1 LNEFNFYINVDECL
15 NMSNFEMFF
24 YKLQNEDKFYVVEA
38 SFNDD
43 MDKSE
48 RTAGVSSIQSALYR
62 IKNYIGQSSFL
73 IRDYRLI
80 FGVRQQYKKV
90 VSWRE
95 TVLYRLLKIHYSMQ
109 DAKLFIKTK
118 DRVDKNVTVILLY
131 DVDNTLDEKNIPD
144 EISDNTPDIPA
155 LMEFLG
161 VDWGESGTLP
171 AERDIV
177 EAMRLAA
184 QQKKEPVTL
193 QFVNDFYRWY
203 MENELYESE
212 NETKKRLPSPHRIPL
227 RSKEEKDRINR
238 FNNIY
243 NIVTFISNA
252 VGAYC
257 VFTKTISSN
266 TGDHRLALLG
276 IVDYITTGLVGVPES
291 ETNDSAK
298 VTLKSLARENWKNA
312 KDDKVIWEKYGKMMA
327 SYEGRMLSR
336 QREMAG
342 RVPTSGGRLIFN
354 TDNPMRLSCEY
365 DASQYEEQITNELDR
380 YEKSLYRIS
389 SESSWEETENKLKAM
404 LGELE
409 LSLEKYS
416 ETISAM
422 YKREIRQRNEERKA
436 KKEDKKIYDTAQ
448 LDDAIQTVSRRK
460 QGLLEELKKQKMAPH
475 VQYQD
480 QLNVDQAIRKCSNE
494 IRYYRKRRMQI
505 TAVNFL
511 LLLLTAGVFVLISHL
526 LLQESLFVESMNL
539 AGAGASAAAALLF
552 MLFSWAAPG
561 IYYRNKMSESVNSL
575 KAELI
580 TYTRGYTEIARNFE
594 EYMNIINAIDVMNHY
609 LEELGN
615 MRDHCHSE
623 NRKYLWHKEAIG
635 RHQKKCDFF
644 RLLYKDP
651 QYSSEDADIP
661 LNLETD
667 VIHNPFY
674 WPQSGK
680 SNSGGIL

>member
-1 LNEFNFYINVDECL
+1 MNEFNFYINVDECL

-389 SESSWEETENKLKAM
+389 SESSWEETEDKLKAM

>member
-1 LNEFNFYINVDECL
+1 MNEFNFYINVDECL

-48 RTAGVSSIQSALYR
+48 RTAGTSSIQSALYR

-227 RSKEEKDRINR
+227 RSNEEKDRINR

-276 IVDYITTGLVGVPES
+276 IVDYITTGLVGVPDS

-680 SNSGGIL
+680 SNSGGII

>member
-1 LNEFNFYINVDECL
+1 
-15 NMSNFEMFF
+15 M
-24 YKLQNEDKFYVVEA
+24 
-38 SFNDD
+38 
-43 MDKSE
+43 
-48 RTAGVSSIQSALYR
+48 
-62 IKNYIGQSSFL
+62 
-73 IRDYRLI
+73 
-80 FGVRQQYKKV
+80 
-90 VSWRE
+90 
-95 TVLYRLLKIHYSMQ
+95 
-109 DAKLFIKTK
+109 
-118 DRVDKNVTVILLY
+118 
-131 DVDNTLDEKNIPD
+131 
-144 EISDNTPDIPA
+144 
-155 LMEFLG
+155 
-161 VDWGESGTLP
+161 
-171 AERDIV
+171 
-177 EAMRLAA
+177 
-184 QQKKEPVTL
+184 
-193 QFVNDFYRWY
+193 
-203 MENELYESE
+203 
-212 NETKKRLPSPHRIPL
+212 
-227 RSKEEKDRINR
+227 
-238 FNNIY
+238 
-243 NIVTFISNA
+243 TFISNA

-389 SESSWEETENKLKAM
+389 SESSWEETEDKLKAM

>member
-1 LNEFNFYINVDECL
+1 
-15 NMSNFEMFF
+15 MSNFEMFF

-48 RTAGVSSIQSALYR
+48 RTAGTSSIQSALYR

-227 RSKEEKDRINR
+227 RSNEEKDRINR

-276 IVDYITTGLVGVPES
+276 IVDYITTGLVGVPDS

-680 SNSGGIL
+680 SNSGGII

>member
-1 LNEFNFYINVDECL
+1 MNEFNFYINVDECL

>member
-1 LNEFNFYINVDECL
+1 
-15 NMSNFEMFF
+15 MSNFEMFF

-561 IYYRNKMSESVNSL
+561 IYFRNKMSESVNSL

>member
-1 LNEFNFYINVDECL
+1 MNEFNFYINVDECL

-436 KKEDKKIYDTAQ
+436 KKEDKRIYDTAQ

-539 AGAGASAAAALLF
+539 AGAGACAAAALLF

-561 IYYRNKMSESVNSL
+561 IYFRNKMSESVNSL